1 MSALSLVTA
10 DGPFIDSGNTAWV
23 IAAAALV
30 LFMTPG
36 LAFFYGGMVRT
47 KSVLNMMMMSFITMG
62 TVGTAWILWGYSEAF
77 GPDVGG
83 GLVGNPFAKFGLSG
97 VFGEIYGYVPADAA
111 AGTEAAGGIPGGAF
125 VAFQVVFAII
135 AVALVSGAIADRAK
149 FTTWTVFTV
158 VWATLVYFPVA
169 HWVFAFSG
177 YAAETGGWIANKA
190 DDLFLGGVGAYD
202 FAGGTAIHINA
213 GAAGLALAL
222 LLRNRIG
229 WPREPMRPHNLTLVM
244 IGAGILWFGWFG
256 FNAGSALG
264 AGPQAAGVWVNTLGA
279 TCTAMLGWLLV
290 ERFRDGH
297 ATSLGAASGV
307 VAGLV
312 AITPACATVSAL
324 GALVVGLVAGA
335 GCALAVGLKYR
346 LGFDDSLDVVG
357 VHLVGGLIGTLL
369 IGFLADATNSPT
381 AAAGLTHND
390 GLLFGG
396 GFEQLG
402 AQALGALAVLVYSF
416 VVTSIIGWVLHKTIG
431 FTVREDDEVNGIDLL
446 EHAETAYEL
455 SSFGGGGSGR
465 SVLAAR
471 TAPLEPSDAAPA
483 AAAKEGASA

>member
-1 MSALSLVTA
+1 MSALSIVTA

-23 IAAAALV
+23 LAAAALV

-62 TVGTAWILWGYSEAF
+62 TVGTAWVLWGYSQAF
-77 GPDVGG
+77 GPDLGG
-83 GLVGNPFAKFGLSG
+83 GLMGNPFAKFGLSG
-97 VFGEIYGYVPADAA
+97 VFTEIYGYVPANAATGAA
-111 AGTEAAGGIPGGAF
+111 ASGGIPGAAF

-135 AVALVSGAIADRAK
+135 AVALVSGAIADRAR
-149 FTTWTVFTV
+149 FITWSVFTV

-177 YAAETGGWIANKA
+177 FAAETGGWIANKA
-190 DDLFLGGVGAYD
+190 EGLFLGGVGAYD

-213 GAAGLALAL
+213 GVAGLALAL
-222 LLRNRIG
+222 LLRKRVG

-264 AGPQAAGVWVNTLGA
+264 AGALASGVWVNTLGA
-279 TCTAMLGWLLV
+279 TCTAMLGWLLT

-297 ATSLGAASGV
+297 ATSLGAASGI

-312 AITPACATVSAL
+312 AITTACATVSAW
-324 GALVVGLVAGA
+324 GALVVGLVAGV

-381 AAAGLTHND
+381 AAAGLTQND
-390 GLLFGG
+390 GLFFGG
-396 GFEQLG
+396 GATQLLAQLEG
-402 AQALGALAVLVYSF
+402 AFAVLIYSF
-416 VVTSIIGWVLHKTIG
+416 IVTFIIGWVLHKTMG
-431 FTVREDDEVNGIDLL
+431 FTVNEEDEVNGIDLL

-455 SSFGGGGSGR
+455 TNFAGSSARGI
-465 SVLAAR
+465 VAAR
-471 TAPLEPSDAAPA
+471 TAPLEPASTEPT
-483 AAAKEGASA
+483 KEGASA